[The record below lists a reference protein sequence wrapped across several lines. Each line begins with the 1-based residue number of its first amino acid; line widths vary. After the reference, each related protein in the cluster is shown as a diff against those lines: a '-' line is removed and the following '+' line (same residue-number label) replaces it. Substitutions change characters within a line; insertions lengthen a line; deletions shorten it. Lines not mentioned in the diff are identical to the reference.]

1 MPEKKRLLPEQ
12 LTAAIPFML
21 EINPIIALDAFF
33 GKPRTVDGTGE
44 RKTVAICS
52 ARPWQAAFRERKRG
66 KENSVR
72 LFRDGSLLCPFALSI
87 SFSEKTAGAARG

>member
-1 MPEKKRLLPEQ
+1 MPERETVSCRWASAPLTGRHAREKRLLPEQ

-44 RKTVAICS
+44 RETMAS
-52 ARPWQAAFRERKRG
+52 A
-66 KENSVR
+66 
-72 LFRDGSLLCPFALSI
+72 
-87 SFSEKTAGAARG
+87 